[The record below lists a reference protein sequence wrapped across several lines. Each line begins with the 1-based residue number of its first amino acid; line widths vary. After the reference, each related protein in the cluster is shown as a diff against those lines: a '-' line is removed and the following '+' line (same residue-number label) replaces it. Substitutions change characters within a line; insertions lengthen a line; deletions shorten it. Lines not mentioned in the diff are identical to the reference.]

1 MQKYVGQI
9 ESPELTLKAYF
20 KLGKEKSY
28 VVKMYKMDMTII
40 KEDSVIKH
48 SL

>member
-1 MQKYVGQI
+1 MQQYVGQI
-9 ESPELTLKAYF
+9 ESPELSLEAYF

-28 VVKMYKMDMTII
+28 VVKMHKMDMTII